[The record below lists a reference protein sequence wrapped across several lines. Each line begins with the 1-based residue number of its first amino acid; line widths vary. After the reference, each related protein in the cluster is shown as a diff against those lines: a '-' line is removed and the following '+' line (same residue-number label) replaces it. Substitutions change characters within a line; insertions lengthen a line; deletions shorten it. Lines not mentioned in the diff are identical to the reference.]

1 MAYQCNNT
9 TFVSEYGDI
18 TELDVDAMVVASC
31 PTLSMDAGIALKIK
45 DKGGESIEAEAIEC
59 APSKAGSVIETSCG
73 SLHAKAVYHCVI
85 LNDEKRADGDTLREC
100 VKKTLKMAYDR
111 GYRRIAFPAL
121 GSAFPGLSPKIS
133 TEIIVEESRKAV
145 ESGMDFDQLTFIV
158 CDSTPYR
165 YYKKALKSQFKSSA

>member
-18 TELDVDAMVVASC
+18 TELEVDAMVVASC

-45 DKGGESIEAEAIEC
+45 DKGGQSIEAQAVEC
-59 APSKAGSVIETSCG
+59 APSQAGSVIETSCG
-73 SLHAKAVYHCVI
+73 SLQAKSVYHCVI
-85 LNDEKRADGDTLREC
+85 LNDEKKADGDTLRQC
-100 VKKTLKMAYDR
+100 VRKTLEMAHQR
-111 GYRRIAFPAL
+111 GYKRLAFPAL
-121 GSAFPGLSPKIS
+121 GSAFPGLSPKLS
-133 TEIIVEESRKAV
+133 TEIIVEESRNAV

-165 YYKKALKSQFKSSA
+165 YYKKALKSQFKAKA